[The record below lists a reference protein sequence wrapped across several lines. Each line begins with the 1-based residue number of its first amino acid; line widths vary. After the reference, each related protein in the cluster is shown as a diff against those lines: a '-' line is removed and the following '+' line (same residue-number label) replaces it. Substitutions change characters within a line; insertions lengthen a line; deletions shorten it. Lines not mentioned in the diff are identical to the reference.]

1 MSHGADVVSMRA
13 TTEVRPYR
21 LRLPGPTAVPDRVR
35 DALAAPIV
43 NHRGPEFRAM
53 FARAEELAQPIFG
66 TKSPILFLACSGTGG
81 MEASLVNVLAPGES
95 VLVAV
100 NGQFS
105 ERFAAIATALGA
117 QVDTIE
123 VRWGSAVD
131 PAEIEKRVGAKDYR
145 AVVVVHN
152 ESSTGVTTPLAPIGA
167 LLRDKPALLLADSVS
182 GLGGAEMQ
190 QDAWAVDIVATAS
203 QKALMCP
210 PGMALVSVSAKAR
223 KIVERESGM
232 PRFYWD
238 FRKALASA
246 EKSETAFTAPVGL
259 MAGMHASLQMIHE
272 EGLPAVLRRHKCL
285 SSALRAGCAALGL
298 KAFGDEAVHSPTVV
312 ALEVPE
318 SLNGGDIVKQLY
330 ERNKTVIAGAR
341 NKYQGRMI
349 RIGTMGHVHKA
360 DILTDLEHLEDTLT
374 YLGWRVERGAG
385 VSAAMSVLGDMHFE
399 C

>member
-272 EGLPAVLRRHKCL
+272 EGLPAVLRRH
-285 SSALRAGCAALGL
+285 
-298 KAFGDEAVHSPTVV
+298 SPTVV